1 VADWPIRERLARP
14 VTKARAALWSASVGL
29 ATKAE
34 GLLLPLYG
42 FAAGYRKRRK
52 KK

>member
-1 VADWPIRERLARP
+1 M
-14 VTKARAALWSASVGL
+14 TKARSALWSASVGL

-34 GLLLPLYG
+34 ALLLPLYG

-52 KK
+52 NK